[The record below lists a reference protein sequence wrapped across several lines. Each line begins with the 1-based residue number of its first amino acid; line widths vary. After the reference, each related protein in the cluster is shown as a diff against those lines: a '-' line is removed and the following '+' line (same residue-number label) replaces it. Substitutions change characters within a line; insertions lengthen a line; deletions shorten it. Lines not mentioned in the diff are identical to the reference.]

1 MVLSDNRLLQGQVL
15 LLYPQSGHGLRESEL
30 VWKNLSHGT
39 AAGYPIRQ
47 CQEGSDPEES
57 DRSFQS
63 YIIPALRLRLGSAIE
78 RQSCS
83 SSSIINMCIFVLLW
97 GRCLWLF

>member
-63 YIIPALRLRLGSAIE
+63 YIIPALRLRLGIGFIAIHTQPLCDRKAE
-78 RQSCS
+78 LL
-83 SSSIINMCIFVLLW
+83 FV
-97 GRCLWLF
+97 FYY